1 MAWFDDLGL
10 GVLLSGCLWFVVLIT
25 GCGLWLGFVF
35 CVILRLL
42 WVWSLCFWFVGFALR
57 WFVLDLRC
65 GLFVGGLCSFG
76 NCLLLCLCDRL
87 WCWGVAIVAFGG

>member
-1 MAWFDDLGL
+1 MVCCVDYG
-10 GVLLSGCLWFVVLIT
+10 LWFMVRF
-25 GCGLWLGFVF
+25 CF

-87 WCWGVAIVAFGG
+87 RCWGVDIVAFGG